1 MENDIA
7 KVLLDESQLQKIVDD
22 IAGSINSDYK
32 DQEVVVIRIL
42 KGSVIFLADLFRKI
56 KLKCSLDF
64 MAASSYHSGTVSSGK
79 VKITKDLSAD
89 ITGKHVIIVED
100 ILDTG
105 NTLSYIKEYLEQRN
119 PLSVKICTL
128 FDKPSRRVKPIQPD
142 YSGMTIPDL
151 FIVGYGLDYDEKYRN
166 LPYIGVLKDEVYS

>member
-22 IAGSINSDYK
+22 IAENINSDYK
-32 DQEVVVIRIL
+32 DQDVIVIGIL
-42 KGSVIFLADLFRKI
+42 KGSVIFFADLFRKI
-56 KLKCSLDF
+56 KGKCSLDF
-64 MAASSYHSGTVSSGK
+64 MAASSYGSSAVSSGK

-89 ITGKHVIIVED
+89 ITGKHVIVVED

-105 NTLSYIKEYLEQRN
+105 NTLSYIKEYLEQKN

-128 FDKPSRRVKPIQPD
+128 FDKPSRRKKPITPD
-142 YSGMTIPDL
+142 YSGMVIPDL

-166 LPYIGVLKDEVYS
+166 LPYIGILKEEVYS